1 MKRATFALLSCFVLI
16 AAPALGAQRRA
27 AFGYPPDMPGAK
39 VEVYKNVSS
48 NGPSQVERPGGI
60 ELPTDSGA
68 GSKTVGDV
76 KLNIYIFEPAGH
88 KPSDRTPAIIF
99 FFGGGWTSGSPV
111 QFQAHCQYLAS
122 RGMVAMAAD
131 YRVASRHR
139 VTAKDCVADAKSA
152 VRWVR
157 ANAQRLGIDPNRI
170 AAGGGSA
177 GGHLAACTGTIAEF
191 DEPGEDRTVSSVP
204 NALVL
209 FNPAVVLATEGITLT
224 GKEAKLADSDRVTR
238 LAERMGV
245 EPIKLSPYHHVK
257 PGVPPTIIFHGTADP
272 TVPFQTVELF
282 TQAMT
287 KVGNVCRLV
296 PAEGRTHGFFNY
308 GRNNNADYRTTVRT
322 MDEFLAQQGF
332 LQGAPTIE

>member
-1 MKRATFALLSCFVLI
+1 MLFLS
-16 AAPALGAQRRA
+16 
-27 AFGYPPDMPGAK
+27 
-39 VEVYKNVSS
+39 
-48 NGPSQVERPGGI
+48 
-60 ELPTDSGA
+60 
-68 GSKTVGDV
+68 
-76 KLNIYIFEPAGH
+76 
-88 KPSDRTPAIIF
+88 
-99 FFGGGWTSGSPV
+99 
-111 QFQAHCQYLAS
+111 
-122 RGMVAMAAD
+122 
-131 YRVASRHR
+131 
-139 VTAKDCVADAKSA
+139 
-152 VRWVR
+152 
-157 ANAQRLGIDPNRI
+157 
-170 AAGGGSA
+170 GGGSA